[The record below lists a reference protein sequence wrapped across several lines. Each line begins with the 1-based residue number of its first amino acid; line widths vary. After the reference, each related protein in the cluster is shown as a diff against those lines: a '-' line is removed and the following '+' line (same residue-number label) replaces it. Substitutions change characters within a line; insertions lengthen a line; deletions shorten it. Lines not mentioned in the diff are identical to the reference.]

1 MTRPKSCVWIHQHI
15 NDPYVKQA
23 QKDGYRSRA
32 AYKIKEIQ
40 EKHKLIKPGMTV
52 LDLGAAPGSWSALV
66 VNWVGKKGK
75 VFALD
80 LLPIDPISGVECLQG
95 DIQDPVIAADLKDR
109 MAGEMADVVLSDIA
123 PNISGNSSVDASRS
137 AYLWDMALE
146 VANDF
151 LKEGGV
157 FCIKVF
163 QGAGFDAYVK
173 KLRQQYATV
182 QIYKPKASRSRSS
195 EVYLIAKQ
203 KRAAEPSTNGVTS

>member
-1 MTRPKSCVWIHQHI
+1 MTRPKSCKWIHEHI

-23 QKDGYRSRA
+23 QKDGFRSRA

-52 LDLGAAPGSWSALV
+52 VDLGAAPGSWSEQV
-66 VNWVGKKGK
+66 VKWVGKKGK

-80 LLPIDPISGVECLQG
+80 LLPIDPISGVECIQG
-95 DIQDPVIAADLKDR
+95 DIQDPAVAADLSDR

-151 LKEGGV
+151 LKEDGA

-203 KRAAEPSTNGVTS
+203 KRVAGSST